1 MNYISAQI
9 NPTTDTLE
17 FRAVFPNPFE
27 KLAQIALV
35 PGQYVPVILT
45 VGEDPNT
52 LLVPGPALVES
63 QVGTQVFVVNKD
75 NKVES
80 RTVEVGQAYK
90 QQWIIKKGLKKG
102 ERVIYDGLQ
111 KVRPGVVV
119 NIKAKDSPPQKG

>member
-1 MNYISAQI
+1 M
-9 NPTTDTLE
+9 
-17 FRAVFPNPFE
+17 
-27 KLAQIALV
+27 
-35 PGQYVPVILT
+35 PVILT

-63 QVGTQVFVVNKD
+63 QVGTQVYVVDKD

-90 QQWIIKKGLKKG
+90 QQWIIKKGLEKG

-111 KVRPGVVV
+111 KVRPGVIV
-119 NIKAKDSPPQKG
+119 NVKDKDSPAQKSG